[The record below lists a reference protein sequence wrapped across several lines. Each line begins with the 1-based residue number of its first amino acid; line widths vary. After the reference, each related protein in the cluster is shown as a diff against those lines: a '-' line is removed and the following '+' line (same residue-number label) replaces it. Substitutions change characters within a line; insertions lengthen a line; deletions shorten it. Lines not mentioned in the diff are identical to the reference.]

1 MGMAHF
7 KELATI
13 ISAVDLDDAGHIRVK
28 ELFESIE
35 AFKFIANFII
45 SAQRTRKLLSQPPLE
60 SVFEIAC
67 GHGLVGLLLAY
78 RFPNLQIYMYDLLRR
93 PSFTVYLRAWEKH
106 GVYNIVVC

>member
-1 MGMAHF
+1 MAHF

-45 SAQRTRKLLSQPPLE
+45 SAQRTRKLLSQPPFSMGNRKKNCFLNYL
-60 SVFEIAC
+60 ATTT
-67 GHGLVGLLLAY
+67 LLALLLCP
-78 RFPNLQIYMYDLLRR
+78 RGM
-93 PSFTVYLRAWEKH
+93 
-106 GVYNIVVC
+106 